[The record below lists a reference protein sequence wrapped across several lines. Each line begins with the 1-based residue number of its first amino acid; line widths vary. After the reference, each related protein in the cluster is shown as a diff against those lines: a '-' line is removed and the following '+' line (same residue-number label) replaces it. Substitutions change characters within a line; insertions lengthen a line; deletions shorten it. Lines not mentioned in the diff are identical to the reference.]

1 MVGQFEFSANGA
13 PRSPDRGAWGI
24 VTQGVK
30 IQTDPL
36 PASRSASHLSRRAF
50 LAQTSA
56 ALASAAFASAIPAWA
71 QPQPAADFQLTIAP
85 LDLEIA
91 PRKII
96 RTVAYN
102 GAVPG
107 PLIRWPEGKPI
118 TIEVL
123 NRSDVPEIVHWHG
136 FTIPSAVDGA
146 FEEGSPMIAPG
157 SRFRYAFTPEP
168 AGFRWYHTHAFAGH
182 DLKRGTYSGQFG
194 CFYIEPKAPPA
205 AYSQIDAE
213 FFLTLHDWNAYM
225 SASNDSTMEAAYEYS
240 TINSCML
247 GFGEPLRVR
256 ENQRVLLHI
265 LNASASM
272 IHWLA
277 LAGHQLTVIAMDGN
291 PVPTPRAMPAVRLGP
306 AERIDAVVTMNN
318 PGAWILGETREPF
331 RKSGMGIVVE
341 YANQQGESRWPA
353 PNKWIDPPE
362 TLWDYRLFAS
372 AQPVAC
378 TPDQIIPLRFESK
391 FHGQGAF
398 DSWLINGKSY
408 PDTVAPPL
416 QEGRRYRLRMFN
428 RSSDDHPLH
437 LHRHTFEAA
446 SIAGAPLSGLRKDVL
461 IVSANSTAD
470 VDFTADNPGPTLFHC
485 HNQTHMDFGFMLLL
499 HYA

>member
-1 MVGQFEFSANGA
+1 MARAHNQ
-13 PRSPDRGAWGI
+13 
-24 VTQGVK
+24 
-30 IQTDPL
+30 
-36 PASRSASHLSRRAF
+36 LSRRAF

-56 ALASAAFASAIPAWA
+56 ALTGAAFASALPAWA
-71 QPQPAADFQLTIAP
+71 QPQSAPPVAPDVQLTIAP
-85 LDLEIA
+85 LALEIA

-96 RTVAYN
+96 HTVAYN
-102 GAVPG
+102 GRVPG

-118 TIEVL
+118 VIDVL
-123 NRSDVPEIVHWHG
+123 NRSPIPEIVHWHG
-136 FTIPSAVDGA
+136 FTIPSAMDGA
-146 FEEGSPMIAPG
+146 PEEGSPLIAPG
-157 SRFRYAFTPEP
+157 AKFRYAFTPEP
-168 AGFRWYHTHAFAGH
+168 AGFRWYHTHIFAGH
-182 DLKRGTYSGQFG
+182 DLKRATYSGQFG
-194 CFYIEPKAPPA
+194 CFYIEPKIVPA
-205 AYSQIDAE
+205 AYSQIDQE
-213 FFLTLHDWNAYM
+213 VFITLHDWNAYM
-225 SASNDSTMEAAYEYS
+225 ALSNDSSMEAAYDYS
-240 TINSCML
+240 TINGRML
-247 GFGEPLRVR
+247 GFGDPLRVR
-256 ENQRVLLHI
+256 QGQRVLLHI

-291 PVPTPRAMPAVRLGP
+291 PVPTPRAMPALRLGP

-318 PGAWILGETREPF
+318 PGVWILGETREPF

-341 YANQQGESRWPA
+341 YANQHSEP
-353 PNKWIDPPE
+353 KWIEPPE
-362 TLWDYRLFAS
+362 TLWDYRQFAD
-372 AQPVAC
+372 AQPVTRA
-378 TPDQIIPLRFESK
+378 PDQIIPLHFESQ

-416 QEGRRYRLRMFN
+416 QKGRRYRLRMFN
-428 RSSDDHPLH
+428 HSSDDHPLH
-437 LHRHTFEAA
+437 LHRHTFEAT

-485 HNQTHMDFGFMLLL
+485 HNQTHMDFGFMLLF